1 MRNMKTFIYYSIISL
16 FLLGSY
22 SCKGEKGEPQD
33 NYTLEATE
41 NIKSFPLDSYVKY
54 NPFYLWTFEENG
66 KRYLSFLNYRTT
78 QLHFYDFDTE
88 KFLFKVTLEQEGP
101 NGVGML
107 SGYYIKDFK
116 HIYVSSYAY
125 EGLIRVDTAKTIVQ
139 KIPYRKTDSGYK
151 IISSYNASSHPY
163 LPPVF
168 IGDKMYIT
176 QQNNERFCPAE
187 KTPISVA
194 IDTIQKKYISL
205 PLTFSI
211 LTEKQKESNGDDF
224 SRTYDGKNFIYS
236 FYVDEDILVTSIDHA
251 EVKRIKAKSKYIN
264 TPDEKL
270 NFESESAPIKVLTLA
285 RYGDLIY
292 DPYREVYYRFAYPK
306 TELEDNVNWWGKA
319 IYGRKKFSVIILNKD
334 FQVIGET
341 LFPEAIYNPYASF
354 VSKEGLYIS
363 RDYQMNYD
371 QSEDFMTF
379 ELFKLVEKK

>member
-1 MRNMKTFIYYSIISL
+1 MKHLILPLLL
-16 FLLGSY
+16 FCLLS
-22 SCKGEKGEPQD
+22 SCKREKGEPQD

-41 NIKSFPLDSYVKY
+41 NIKSFPLDSDVKY
-54 NPFYLWTFEENG
+54 DASYLYTFEENG

-78 QLHFYDFDTE
+78 QLLFYDFDTA
-88 KFLFKVTLEQEGP
+88 KFLFKVTLDKEGS
-101 NGVGML
+101 NGVVMPT
-107 SGYYIKDFK
+107 GYYIKDFNNMY
-116 HIYVSSYAY
+116 ISSSAY
-125 EGLIRVDTAKTIVQ
+125 FGLIKVDTAKTIVQ

-194 IDTIQKKYISL
+194 IDTIQKKYTSL

-211 LTEKQKESNGDDF
+211 LTEKQVKSNGDRF
-224 SRTYDGKNFIYS
+224 SRDYDGKNFIYS

-251 EVKRIKAKSKYIN
+251 EVKRIRAKSRYIDS
-264 TPDEKL
+264 PDEEQPL
-270 NFESESAPIKVLTLA
+270 NAQKGPQLNLELA
-285 RYGDLIY
+285 RYGDLMY

-306 TELEDNVNWWGKA
+306 TELDDKINWMGKA
-319 IYGRKKFSVIILNKD
+319 VYGRKKFSVIILDKD
-334 FQVIGET
+334 FQIIGET

-363 RDYQMNYD
+363 RDYQINYD

>member
-1 MRNMKTFIYYSIISL
+1 MKHLILPLLL
-16 FLLGSY
+16 FCLLS
-22 SCKGEKGEPQD
+22 SCKREKGEPQD

-41 NIKSFPLDSYVKY
+41 NIKSFPLDSDVKY
-54 NPFYLWTFEENG
+54 DASYLYTFEENG

-78 QLHFYDFDTE
+78 QLLFYDFDTA
-88 KFLFKVTLEQEGP
+88 KFLFKVTLDKEGS
-101 NGVGML
+101 NGVVMPT
-107 SGYYIKDFK
+107 GYYIKDFNNMY
-116 HIYVSSYAY
+116 ISSSAY
-125 EGLIRVDTAKTIVQ
+125 FGLIKVDTAKTIVQ

-187 KTPISVA
+187 KTPISVV
-194 IDTIQKKYISL
+194 IDTVQKKYTSL

-270 NFESESAPIKVLTLA
+270 DFESESAPIKVLTLA

-319 IYGRKKFSVIILNKD
+319 IYGRKKFSVIILDKD
-334 FQVIGET
+334 FQIIGET

-363 RDYQMNYD
+363 RDYQINYD

>member
-1 MRNMKTFIYYSIISL
+1 MKHLILPLLL
-16 FLLGSY
+16 FCLLS
-22 SCKGEKGEPQD
+22 SCKREKGEPQD

-41 NIKSFPLDSYVKY
+41 NIKSFPLDSDVKY
-54 NPFYLWTFEENG
+54 DASYLYTFEENG

-78 QLHFYDFDTE
+78 QLLFYDFDTA
-88 KFLFKVTLEQEGP
+88 KFLFKVTLDKEGS
-101 NGVGML
+101 NGVVMPT
-107 SGYYIKDFK
+107 GYYIKDFNNMY
-116 HIYVSSYAY
+116 ISSSAY
-125 EGLIRVDTAKTIVQ
+125 FGLIKVDTAKTIVQ

-187 KTPISVA
+187 KTPISVV
-194 IDTIQKKYISL
+194 IDTVQKKYTSL

-270 NFESESAPIKVLTLA
+270 DFESESAPIKVLTLA

-319 IYGRKKFSVIILNKD
+319 IYGRKKFSVIILDKD
-334 FQVIGET
+334 FQIIGET

-379 ELFKLVEKK
+379 ELFKLVENK

>member
-1 MRNMKTFIYYSIISL
+1 MKHLILPLLL
-16 FLLGSY
+16 FCLLS
-22 SCKGEKGEPQD
+22 SCKREKGEPQD

-41 NIKSFPLDSYVKY
+41 NIKSFPLDSDVKY
-54 NPFYLWTFEENG
+54 DASYLYTFEENG

-78 QLHFYDFDTE
+78 QLLFYDFDTA
-88 KFLFKVTLEQEGP
+88 KFLFKVTLDKEGS
-101 NGVGML
+101 NGVVMPT
-107 SGYYIKDFK
+107 GYYIKDFNNMY
-116 HIYVSSYAY
+116 ISSSAY
-125 EGLIRVDTAKTIVQ
+125 FGLIKVDTAKTIVQ

-187 KTPISVA
+187 KTPISVV
-194 IDTIQKKYISL
+194 IDTVQKKYTSL

-251 EVKRIKAKSKYIN
+251 EVKRIRAKSRYIDS
-264 TPDEKL
+264 PDEEQPL
-270 NFESESAPIKVLTLA
+270 NAQKGPQLNLELA
-285 RYGDLIY
+285 RYGDLMY

-306 TELEDNVNWWGKA
+306 TELDDKINWMGKSV
-319 IYGRKKFSVIILNKD
+319 YGRKKFSVIILDKD
-334 FQVIGET
+334 FQIIGET

-379 ELFKLVEKK
+379 ELFKLVENK

>member
-1 MRNMKTFIYYSIISL
+1 MKTFIYYSIISL

-41 NIKSFPLDSYVKY
+41 NIKSYPLDSYVKY

-66 KRYLSFLNYRTT
+66 KRYLSFLNYGTT
-78 QLHFYDFDTE
+78 QLYFYDFDTE
-88 KFLFKVTLEQEGP
+88 KFLSKVTLEQEGP
-101 NGVGML
+101 DGVGML
-107 SGYYIKDFK
+107 SGYYIKDFN
-116 HIYVSSYAY
+116 HIYVSSYIY
-125 EGLIRVDTAKTIVQ
+125 QGIIRVDTTGVIVQ
-139 KIPYRKTDSGYK
+139 KIPYRKTGSGYK

-163 LPPVF
+163 LPPIF

-194 IDTIQKKYISL
+194 IDTIQKKYTSL

-211 LTEKQKESNGDDF
+211 LTEKQVKSNGDRF
-224 SRTYDGKNFIYS
+224 SRDYDGKNFIYS

-251 EVKRIKAKSKYIN
+251 EVKRIKAKSRYIDS
-264 TPDEKL
+264 PDEEQPL
-270 NFESESAPIKVLTLA
+270 NAQKGPQLNLELA
-285 RYGDLIY
+285 RYGDLMY

-306 TELEDNVNWWGKA
+306 TELDDKINWMGKSV
-319 IYGRKKFSVIILNKD
+319 YGRKKFSVIILDKD
-334 FQVIGET
+334 FQIIGET

-379 ELFKLVEKK
+379 ELFKLVENK

>member
-1 MRNMKTFIYYSIISL
+1 MKHLILPLLL
-16 FLLGSY
+16 FCLLS
-22 SCKGEKGEPQD
+22 SCKREKGEPQD

-41 NIKSFPLDSYVKY
+41 NIKSFPLDSDVKY
-54 NPFYLWTFEENG
+54 DASYLYTFEENG

-78 QLHFYDFDTE
+78 QLLFYDFDTA
-88 KFLFKVTLEQEGP
+88 KFLFKVTLDKEGS
-101 NGVGML
+101 NGVVMPT
-107 SGYYIKDFK
+107 GYYIKDFNNMY
-116 HIYVSSYAY
+116 ISSSAY
-125 EGLIRVDTAKTIVQ
+125 FGLIKVDTAKTIVQ

-194 IDTIQKKYISL
+194 IDTVQKKYSSL

-211 LTEKQKESNGDDF
+211 LTEKQKKSNDTGF
-224 SRTYDGKNFIYS
+224 SRDYDGKNFIYS

-251 EVKRIKAKSKYIN
+251 EVKRIRAKSRYIDS
-264 TPDEKL
+264 PDEEQPL
-270 NFESESAPIKVLTLA
+270 NAQKGPQLNLELA
-285 RYGDLIY
+285 RYGDLMY

-306 TELEDNVNWWGKA
+306 TELDDKINWMGKA
-319 IYGRKKFSVIILNKD
+319 VYGRKKFSVIILDKD
-334 FQVIGET
+334 FQIIGET

-363 RDYQMNYD
+363 RDYQINYD

-379 ELFKLVEKK
+379 ELFKLVENK

>member
-1 MRNMKTFIYYSIISL
+1 MKHLILPLLL
-16 FLLGSY
+16 FCLLS
-22 SCKGEKGEPQD
+22 SCKREKGEPQD

-41 NIKSFPLDSYVKY
+41 NIKSFPLDSDVKY
-54 NPFYLWTFEENG
+54 DASYLYTFEENG

-78 QLHFYDFDTE
+78 QLLFYDFDTA
-88 KFLFKVTLEQEGP
+88 KFLFKVTLDKEGS
-101 NGVGML
+101 NGVVMPT
-107 SGYYIKDFK
+107 GYYIKDFNNMY
-116 HIYVSSYAY
+116 ISSSAY
-125 EGLIRVDTAKTIVQ
+125 FGLIKVDTAKTIVQ

-187 KTPISVA
+187 KTPISVV
-194 IDTIQKKYISL
+194 IDTVQKKYTSL

-270 NFESESAPIKVLTLA
+270 DFESESAPIKVLTLA

-319 IYGRKKFSVIILNKD
+319 IYGRKKFSVIILDKD
-334 FQVIGET
+334 FQIIGET

-379 ELFKLVEKK
+379 ELFKLIKKK

>member
-1 MRNMKTFIYYSIISL
+1 MKTFIYYSIISL

-41 NIKSFPLDSYVKY
+41 NIKSYPLDSYVKY

-66 KRYLSFLNYRTT
+66 KRYLSFLNYGTT
-78 QLHFYDFDTE
+78 QLYFYDFDTE
-88 KFLFKVTLEQEGP
+88 KFLSKVTLEQEGP
-101 NGVGML
+101 DGVGML
-107 SGYYIKDFK
+107 SGYYIKDFN
-116 HIYVSSYAY
+116 HIYVSSYIY
-125 EGLIRVDTAKTIVQ
+125 QGIIRVDTTGVIVQ
-139 KIPYRKTDSGYK
+139 KIPYRKTGSGYK

-163 LPPVF
+163 LPPIF

-194 IDTIQKKYISL
+194 IDTIQKKYTSL

-211 LTEKQKESNGDDF
+211 LTEKQVKSNGDRF
-224 SRTYDGKNFIYS
+224 SRDYDGKNFIYS

-251 EVKRIKAKSKYIN
+251 EVKRIKAKSRYIDS
-264 TPDEKL
+264 PDEEQPL
-270 NFESESAPIKVLTLA
+270 NVQKGPQLNLELA
-285 RYGDLIY
+285 RYGDLKY

-306 TELEDNVNWWGKA
+306 TELDDKINWMGKA
-319 IYGRKKFSVIILNKD
+319 VYGRKKFSVIILDKD
-334 FQVIGET
+334 FQIIGET

-379 ELFKLVEKK
+379 ELFKLIKKK

>member
-1 MRNMKTFIYYSIISL
+1 MKTFIYYSIISL

-88 KFLFKVTLEQEGP
+88 KFLSKVTLEQEGP

-211 LTEKQKESNGDDF
+211 LTEKQVKSNGDRF

-270 NFESESAPIKVLTLA
+270 DFESESAPIKVLTLA
-285 RYGDLIY
+285 RYGDLMY

-306 TELEDNVNWWGKA
+306 TELEDNVNWMGKA
-319 IYGRKKFSVIILNKD
+319 IYGRKKFSVIILDKD
-334 FQVIGET
+334 FQIIGET

>member
-1 MRNMKTFIYYSIISL
+1 MKTFIYYSIISL

-41 NIKSFPLDSYVKY
+41 NIKSYPLDSYVKY

-66 KRYLSFLNYRTT
+66 KRYLSFLNYGTT
-78 QLHFYDFDTE
+78 QLYFYDFDTE
-88 KFLFKVTLEQEGP
+88 KFLSKVTLEQEGP
-101 NGVGML
+101 DGVGML
-107 SGYYIKDFK
+107 SGYYIKDFN
-116 HIYVSSYAY
+116 HIYVSSYIY
-125 EGLIRVDTAKTIVQ
+125 QGIIRVDTTGVIVQ
-139 KIPYRKTDSGYK
+139 KIPYRKTGSGYK

-163 LPPVF
+163 LPPIF

-194 IDTIQKKYISL
+194 IDTIQKKYTSL

-211 LTEKQKESNGDDF
+211 LTEKQVKSNGDRF
-224 SRTYDGKNFIYS
+224 SRDYDGKNFIYS

-251 EVKRIKAKSKYIN
+251 EVKRIRAKSRYIDS
-264 TPDEKL
+264 PDEEQPL
-270 NFESESAPIKVLTLA
+270 NAQKGPQLNLELA
-285 RYGDLIY
+285 RYGDLMY

-306 TELEDNVNWWGKA
+306 TELDDKINWMGKA
-319 IYGRKKFSVIILNKD
+319 VYGRKKFSVIILDKD
-334 FQVIGET
+334 FQIIGET

-379 ELFKLVEKK
+379 ELFKLIKKK